1 MLHILINFIN
11 FGKMFTLGNIMKFKK
26 IYIELSDIC
35 GLKCDFCPSRKGIR
49 GVMSEEKFQNLAYEI
64 SNKAELFTF
73 HLLGDPLLL
82 PNLENYLKIAKDEAM
97 KLEITTS
104 GFYLN
109 SKNQALLLG
118 YENIHQINISLMSFL
133 SQSKISL
140 EQYFKPILELC
151 KKHLEQKSL
160 SFINLRLWNLD
171 TNFKVPKSNL
181 KIYEFLAKE
190 FEAKIDTGLSK
201 NRLQRH
207 ILLHQNKLFKW
218 PNLKDEPLYKKGKC
232 HALKEQIGILSD
244 GSLVPC
250 CLDTKADINLGNVF
264 ENNFDKLFKS
274 PRIKMIKKAFE
285 EDKRIEKLC
294 QTCEFFKVRLSD

>member
-1 MLHILINFIN
+1 
-11 FGKMFTLGNIMKFKK
+11 
-26 IYIELSDIC
+26 
-35 GLKCDFCPSRKGIR
+35 
-49 GVMSEEKFQNLAYEI
+49 
-64 SNKAELFTF
+64 
-73 HLLGDPLLL
+73 
-82 PNLENYLKIAKDEAM
+82 
-97 KLEITTS
+97 
-104 GFYLN
+104 
-109 SKNQALLLG
+109 
-118 YENIHQINISLMSFL
+118 
-133 SQSKISL
+133 
-140 EQYFKPILELC
+140 PILELC

-171 TNFKVPKSNL
+171 ANFKAPKSNL

-190 FEAKIDTGLSK
+190 FEVKIDTNLSK

-250 CLDTKADINLGNVF
+250 CLDAKADINLGNVF

-274 PRIKMIKKAFE
+274 PRIKMMKKAFE

-294 QTCEFFKVRLSD
+294 QTCEFFKARLGD

>member
-35 GLKCDFCPSRKGIR
+35 GLKCDFCSSQKAVR
-49 GVMSEEKFQNLAYEI
+49 GVMSEEKFQNLAHEI
-64 SNKAELFTF
+64 SAKAELFTF

-82 PNLENYLKIAKDEAM
+82 PNLENYLKIAKNEAM

-109 SKNQALLLG
+109 SKNQALLLK
-118 YENIHQINISLMSFL
+118 YDNIHQINISLMSFL

-171 TNFKVPKSNL
+171 ANFKAPKSNL

-190 FEAKIDTGLSK
+190 FEVKIDTNLSK

-232 HALKEQIGILSD
+232 YALKDQVGILSD

-250 CLDTKADINLGNVF
+250 CLDAKADINLGNIF
-264 ENNFDKLFKS
+264 KNSFDKLLKS
-274 PRIKMIKKAFE
+274 PRAEAIKKAFE
-285 EDKRIEKLC
+285 EDERIEKLC
-294 QTCEFFKVRLSD
+294 QTCEFFKARLSD

>member
-1 MLHILINFIN
+1 
-11 FGKMFTLGNIMKFKK
+11 
-26 IYIELSDIC
+26 
-35 GLKCDFCPSRKGIR
+35 
-49 GVMSEEKFQNLAYEI
+49 
-64 SNKAELFTF
+64 
-73 HLLGDPLLL
+73 
-82 PNLENYLKIAKDEAM
+82 
-97 KLEITTS
+97 
-104 GFYLN
+104 
-109 SKNQALLLG
+109 
-118 YENIHQINISLMSFL
+118 MSFL

-171 TNFKVPKSNL
+171 ANFKAPKSNL

-190 FEAKIDTGLSK
+190 FEAKIDANLSK

-274 PRIKMIKKAFE
+274 SRIKMMKKAFE

-294 QTCEFFKVRLSD
+294 QTCEFFKARLGD